1 MKNKSLRILAL
12 MFALV
17 LVITACGGGNSD
29 TSSNGDDTGDGD
41 SEDGNLIGISILAA
55 DHGWLAA
62 LSYNAEEKIKETGIN
77 GKILTSSNINEQAS
91 NIDDLIGMNPSV
103 IVLEPHTDEVKN
115 AAQKIVDADIPLVL
129 FDRIVDVDYT
139 SYVTGNNPMVGTVV
153 AEYLGEKLGNE
164 GIIAVHNVPS
174 AGSVSTERVDS
185 FKEVMAEKYP
195 NIELVEFQTASFTQ
209 EDGLKSGSDLL
220 TANPKIDAIFS
231 IDDESSLGFLQA
243 IKDAGRTDIKYIS
256 GCGGSQAYFKKI
268 DSEEDI
274 NLFSATYS
282 PKMIKDAIEVA
293 IEIDKGEKVEKD
305 IYIDPE
311 IVNKDNVAN
320 YFDENSP
327 Y

>member
-164 GIIAVHNVPS
+164 GIIAVHNVRS
-174 AGSVSTERVDS
+174 A
-185 FKEVMAEKYP
+185 
-195 NIELVEFQTASFTQ
+195 
-209 EDGLKSGSDLL
+209 DL
-220 TANPKIDAIFS
+220 
-231 IDDESSLGFLQA
+231 
-243 IKDAGRTDIKYIS
+243 
-256 GCGGSQAYFKKI
+256 
-268 DSEEDI
+268 
-274 NLFSATYS
+274 
-282 PKMIKDAIEVA
+282 
-293 IEIDKGEKVEKD
+293 
-305 IYIDPE
+305 
-311 IVNKDNVAN
+311 
-320 YFDENSP
+320 
-327 Y
+327 